1 MNPTR
6 DHAERIWHAAVAA
19 ADPFTLCREA
29 AAALPS
35 TGRVLVVGG
44 GKAGALMAAGVESA
58 LGERV
63 YGLVNIPEGT
73 ARPLRQVQLVE
84 ARSAG
89 SNHPTEAGVA
99 GVERMLALVEQ
110 MPPGE
115 QGLCLLSGGGSA
127 LLPAPAEGLT
137 LADKQQVTRQLHA
150 AGATINEMNCVRK
163 HLSRFKGG
171 RLAEAFARRG
181 CPLTSLILSDVV
193 GDPLD
198 VIASGPTAPD
208 PTTCRDALDVLDR
221 YAIDAPGVRAHLA
234 RGQETPKTLPA
245 WVRNEILGNN
255 ARSLAAAARCATE
268 LGYPVLTLGS
278 FWEGEARQVATVLA
292 GLVRSIRRDRLP
304 VAPPVCLLAGGET
317 TVALPPD
324 AGKGGRNQ
332 ELALAALLRLAGE
345 PGVVFLSGGTD
356 GEDGPT
362 DAAGAVFD
370 EHTPIAGAAEA
381 LARHD
386 AYPFWQRVGGL
397 LRPGLTGTNVMDVI
411 VILIA

>member
-137 LADKQQVTRQLHA
+137 LVRPDGALHF
-150 AGATINEMNCVRK
+150 R
-163 HLSRFKGG
+163 
-171 RLAEAFARRG
+171 AEA
-181 CPLTSLILSDVV
+181 SEVH
-193 GDPLD
+193 DP
-198 VIASGPTAPD
+198 
-208 PTTCRDALDVLDR
+208 
-221 YAIDAPGVRAHLA
+221 
-234 RGQETPKTLPA
+234 
-245 WVRNEILGNN
+245 
-255 ARSLAAAARCATE
+255 
-268 LGYPVLTLGS
+268 
-278 FWEGEARQVATVLA
+278 
-292 GLVRSIRRDRLP
+292 
-304 VAPPVCLLAGGET
+304 AGGGDAV
-317 TVALPPD
+317 VAVV
-324 AGKGGRNQ
+324 AANHGG
-332 ELALAALLRLAGE
+332 
-345 PGVVFLSGGTD
+345 
-356 GEDGPT
+356 
-362 DAAGAVFD
+362 
-370 EHTPIAGAAEA
+370 
-381 LARHD
+381 
-386 AYPFWQRVGGL
+386 
-397 LRPGLTGTNVMDVI
+397 
-411 VILIA
+411 